1 MRNAFMV
8 WQKRYSPPGAAPGT
22 LRPQSGA
29 TLPHITAI
37 SYDGEHYSETQIDD
51 LDAYLDTVPTSGVL
65 WLNIDGLGDVSVLE
79 RLGRHFDLHAL
90 SLEDVL
96 NIPQRPKL
104 ENYET
109 YEFLV
114 FRMAILEELPGKTE
128 QISLFL
134 GHSYVLTF
142 QEYPGDTFEPV
153 RERLRNGRGRIRRL
167 GADYLAYALLDA
179 AIDGFFPLLEQLG
192 DRLEGLEEAVLAA
205 PSRATIEEVYSVRRA
220 LATLRRAL
228 WPAREAVNAFA
239 RSDSELV
246 TDHTRLFLRDCYDHV
261 LQVLDVLESYRDLA
275 SNLMDT
281 YLSVQSNRM
290 NEIMKVLTIIAT
302 IFIPLTFIAGIYGM
316 NFNPDTSPWNM
327 PELNWYW
334 GYPFSLALMAT
345 TAVVLVCYFR
355 HKGWF

>member
-1 MRNAFMV
+1 MV

-22 LRPQSGA
+22 LHPQSGA
-29 TLPHITAI
+29 MPPRITAI
-37 SYDGEHYSETQIDD
+37 SYDDTYYSEAQIDD
-51 LDAYLDTVPTSGVL
+51 LDTYLHTVPDKGIL

-79 RLGRHFDLHAL
+79 RLGQHFDLHAL

-104 ENYET
+104 EDYEA
-109 YEFLV
+109 YQFLV

-134 GHSYVLTF
+134 GRSYVLTL

-153 RERLRNGRGRIRRL
+153 RDRLRHGRGRIRRL

-179 AIDGFFPLLEQLG
+179 AIDSFFPLLEELG

-261 LQVLDVLESYRDLA
+261 LQVLDVLESYRDLT

-281 YLSVQSNRM
+281 YLSAQSNHM

-327 PELNWYW
+327 PELGWYW
-334 GYPFSLALMAT
+334 GYPFSLALMAI
-345 TAVVLVCYFR
+345 TAAALVFYFHR
-355 HKGWF
+355 KGWF

>member
-1 MRNAFMV
+1 
-8 WQKRYSPPGAAPGT
+8 
-22 LRPQSGA
+22 
-29 TLPHITAI
+29 
-37 SYDGEHYSETQIDD
+37 
-51 LDAYLDTVPTSGVL
+51 
-65 WLNIDGLGDVSVLE
+65 LNIDGLGDVSVLE
-79 RLGRHFDLHAL
+79 RLGQHFDLHAL

-104 ENYET
+104 EDYEA
-109 YEFLV
+109 YQFLV

-134 GHSYVLTF
+134 GRSYVLTL

-153 RERLRNGRGRIRRL
+153 RDRLRHGRGRIRRL

-179 AIDGFFPLLEQLG
+179 AIDSFFPLLEELG

-261 LQVLDVLESYRDLA
+261 LQVLDVLESYRDLT

-281 YLSVQSNRM
+281 YLSAQSNHM

-327 PELNWYW
+327 PELGWYW
-334 GYPFSLALMAT
+334 GYPFSLALMAI
-345 TAVVLVCYFR
+345 TAAALVFYFHR
-355 HKGWF
+355 KGWF